1 MEILPGIHQIK
12 NSFVNLYLIV
22 EPDGLTLIDTGI
34 GRSGPKQVLQ
44 TITSLGRIPSDLKR
58 ILITHSDP
66 DHTGGA
72 AELKRAT
79 NASILASPH
88 EASMMAEG
96 KPGRPA
102 RNPVIGF
109 ISGLMMPSITPQSA
123 DATLQDG
130 QILPVLGGLQVV
142 FTPGHTPGHVSYFAP
157 SSNILFA
164 GDSLNAFNNTLG
176 FADGPF
182 TWNLERGKASV
193 RAQAQ
198 LGAEVVCC
206 GHGTVIHGP
215 GITYPF

>member
-1 MEILPGIHQIK
+1 
-12 NSFVNLYLIV
+12 
-22 EPDGLTLIDTGI
+22 
-34 GRSGPKQVLQ
+34 
-44 TITSLGRIPSDLKR
+44 
-58 ILITHSDP
+58 
-66 DHTGGA
+66 
-72 AELKRAT
+72 
-79 NASILASPH
+79 
-88 EASMMAEG
+88 MMAEG
-96 KPGRPA
+96 KPGRLA

-109 ISGLMMPSITPQSA
+109 ISGLMMPSITSQSA

-182 TWNLERGKASV
+182 TWNFERGKASV

-198 LGAEVVCC
+198 LGAEVICC
-206 GHGTVIHGP
+206 GHGTVIRGP
-215 GITYPF
+215 DITYPF